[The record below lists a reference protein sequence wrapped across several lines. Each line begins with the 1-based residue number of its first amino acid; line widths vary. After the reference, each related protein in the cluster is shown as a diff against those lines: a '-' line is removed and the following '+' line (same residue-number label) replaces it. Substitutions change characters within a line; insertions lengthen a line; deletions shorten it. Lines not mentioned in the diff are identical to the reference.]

1 MLVRRFVDS
10 MVKVVGEREA
20 ERGIQ
25 LGHMYSTQEALKV
38 GLVDQALPQDQV
50 LRTAQQEVRRWT
62 AIPSECNQYLNLL
75 CSGQNTRTQTF
86 VKAI

>member
-1 MLVRRFVDS
+1 M
-10 MVKVVGEREA
+10 KVVGEREA

-38 GLVDQALPQDQV
+38 GLVDQSLPQDQV

-62 AIPSECNQYLNLL
+62 AIPSECNQYFNPSYAEAKIQERKHL
-75 CSGQNTRTQTF
+75 
-86 VKAI
+86 